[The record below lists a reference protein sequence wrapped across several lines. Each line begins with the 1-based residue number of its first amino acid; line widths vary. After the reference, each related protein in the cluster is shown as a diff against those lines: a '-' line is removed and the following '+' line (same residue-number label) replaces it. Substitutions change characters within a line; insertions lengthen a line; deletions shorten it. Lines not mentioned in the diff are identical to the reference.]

1 MEKPLLKQLN
11 DGKEAFKKD
20 LDKFEVEFATA
31 GPMVYGITAAEASKR
46 VSITDRT
53 VSMTIYNNKK
63 IQVFAFE
70 ERFQN
75 LWIRFETYATGEKL
89 FGLPITDYPILHQRK
104 KEFVLLL
111 KLYSLYLT
119 VLETINGYNDVK
131 WSDID
136 IETIG
141 AEIMDYQLRCRSLP
155 KGMQNWNAYIDLNKK
170 IDDFNE
176 LCPLLELMTKDG
188 MKERHWNALQELM
201 SYDFQI
207 NDPNT
212 KLGYVLAAPL
222 LKYKDD
228 VYDICLGADKETEIE
243 TKLKQVIAF
252 WSSIDIQMAPFK
264 DRGDILLK
272 GTEMLEIGSQL
283 EDSIM
288 QMNSLDGNRYNKPFR
303 EDVKTWLKKLR
314 DTSELLE
321 KWLMV
326 QNLWMYLEAVFVG
339 GDIAVALP
347 KEAQR
352 FAEVDKK
359 FEDLTIRAREIR
371 NVVEVC
377 GGDETMMIAIPNLI
391 IELESCQKSLTGL
404 SPKSIPNNKQL

>member
-1 MEKPLLKQLN
+1 MFGIQ
-11 DGKEAFKKD
+11 KKHI
-20 LDKFEVEFATA
+20 FW
-31 GPMVYGITAAEASKR
+31 
-46 VSITDRT
+46 
-53 VSMTIYNNKK
+53 
-63 IQVFAFE
+63 QVFQFE

-75 LWIRFETYATGEKL
+75 LWIQFDTYATGEKL

-119 VLETINGYNDVK
+119 VLETIDGYNDEK
-131 WSDID
+131 WSDIN
-136 IETIG
+136 IENIG

-201 SYDFQI
+201 SYEFKID
-207 NDPNT
+207 DPNT
-212 KLGYVLAAPL
+212 TLGYVLAAPL

-243 TKLKQVIAF
+243 TKLKQVIAS
-252 WSSIDIQMAPFK
+252 WSSVDVQMAPFK
-264 DRGDILLK
+264 DRGDLLLK
-272 GTEMLEIGSQL
+272 GAEMLEIVSLL

-288 QMNSLDGNRYNKPFR
+288 VMNSLDGNRYNKPFR

-314 DTSELLE
+314 DTSEVLE
-321 KWLMV
+321 KWLSV

-347 KEAQR
+347 EEAQR

-359 FEDLTIRAREIR
+359 FEDLTIRAREIQ
-371 NVVEVC
+371 NVVEIC
-377 GGDETMMIAIPNLI
+377 SGDDTMLTAIPNLI
-391 IELESCQKSLTGL
+391 IELESCQKSLTG
-404 SPKSIPNNKQL
+404 S